1 MQARSPTTTS
11 DPLSQTSALA
21 AYRGVRSFSEQLCE
35 PLVTEDYVVQ
45 SAVETSPPKWHL
57 AHVTWFFETFLLIPY
72 LRGYRAFHPHF
83 DHLFNSYYEQLESG
97 YWPRPE
103 RGLLSRPTVA
113 EVYAYRRHVDEA
125 MTRLIEAGDRSCW
138 EAVRRRLEIGLNHE
152 QQHQE
157 LLLTDLKHNFAINP
171 MRPAYRAD
179 LPADRPTDPDALRW
193 STFEGGLVAI
203 GGDGGG
209 FAYDN
214 ELPRHRVFLEPYRLA
229 DRLVTNGEL
238 LRFMEDGG
246 YDQPGLWLSDGWQ
259 RVRGECW
266 RAPLYWEQLDGE
278 WHEMTL
284 AGLRPLNPAAPV
296 VHVSYYEA
304 DAFATWAGKRLPS
317 EAEWEQAAS
326 ARPIA
331 GNFADEG
338 YLHPRPAA
346 EGEGVRQLYGD
357 VWEWT
362 RSAYLPY
369 PGFQAAEG
377 ALGEYNGKFM
387 CGQMVLRGGSCAT
400 SRDHVRASY
409 RNFFYPHERW
419 QLKGFRLAE
428 DAR

>member
-35 PLVTEDYVVQ
+35 PLATEDYVVQ

-83 DHLFNSYYEQLESG
+83 DHLFNSYYEQLEGG

-138 EAVRRRLEIGLNHE
+138 EAVRRRLEIGLKHE

-157 LLLTDLKHNFAINP
+157 LLLTDIKHNFAINP

-259 RVRGECW
+259 RVRGEGW

-284 AGLRPLNPAAPV
+284 AGLRPLNPGAPV
-296 VHVSYYEA
+296 VHVS
-304 DAFATWAGKRLPS
+304 
-317 EAEWEQAAS
+317 
-326 ARPIA
+326 
-331 GNFADEG
+331 
-338 YLHPRPAA
+338 
-346 EGEGVRQLYGD
+346 
-357 VWEWT
+357 
-362 RSAYLPY
+362 
-369 PGFQAAEG
+369 
-377 ALGEYNGKFM
+377 
-387 CGQMVLRGGSCAT
+387 
-400 SRDHVRASY
+400 
-409 RNFFYPHERW
+409 
-419 QLKGFRLAE
+419 
-428 DAR
+428 